1 MDNLYLVPLKALMA
15 VATAKEENIQGTR
28 VLALEQLRGLA
39 SRAYVSEHMASDAA
53 FMEGLQ
59 SVIQVQALVE
69 ATVAIQLLTEMTR
82 VLLECY

>member
-39 SRAYVSEHMASDAA
+39 GRAYVSEHMASDAA

-59 SVIQVQALVE
+59 RVVDTTTLIQ
-69 ATVAIQLLTEMTR
+69 ATAVVQLLSEIAR
-82 VLLECY
+82 VLEF